1 MLTHGDLNVVILAY
15 SRVDTFERVIRE
27 CEKKLNHIKVVM
39 DFPENDLV
47 SKRQQEMIEI
57 LDSLKISYDLRRRQE
72 NYGLVRSVLTTI
84 KEELEDN
91 EHIILLE
98 DDCLPMHGF
107 FEYMNDSLTK
117 HKDNKNISTVCGTI
131 TKCRFNPWGWATWSN
146 KWNYQQLSKDEI
158 LEISNL
164 DDDLRCFLESNNVEN
179 SIWSLSWLAN
189 QYKDNTNSI
198 FPEHNLI
205 QNIGLDESGVHS
217 HKKGYT
223 NWLLSQIKEK

>member
-1 MLTHGDLNVVILAY
+1 M
-15 SRVDTFERVIRE
+15 S
-27 CEKKLNHIKVVM
+27 
-39 DFPENDLV
+39 
-47 SKRQQEMIEI
+47 
-57 LDSLKISYDLRRRQE
+57 
-72 NYGLVRSVLTTI
+72 
-84 KEELEDN
+84 
-91 EHIILLE
+91 
-98 DDCLPMHGF
+98 
-107 FEYMNDSLTK
+107 DSLTK

-131 TKCRFNPWGWATWSN
+131 TKCRFNPWGWVTWSN

-158 LEISNL
+158 LKISDL
-164 DDDLRCFLESNNVEN
+164 DIDLRGFLENNNVEN

-189 QYKDNTNSI
+189 QYKNNTNSI